1 VQQGNTKDRA
11 VTLLLNLYERQTL
24 LNPLDL
30 QFILPRA
37 QSSVP
42 EESAERP
49 EGESDEQPAEV
60 LSWTDQRDE
69 YSSSESGDSEK
80 TKAAHQKNERFS
92 LVQVKVCVYPNDISY
107 AFH

>member
-1 VQQGNTKDRA
+1 VRQGNTKDRA
-11 VTLLLNLYERQTL
+11 GTLLLNLYETQTL

-30 QFILPRA
+30 QFVLPRA
-37 QSSVP
+37 QSLVP
-42 EESAERP
+42 GESTERP

-60 LSWTDQRDE
+60 LSCTDQRDE
-69 YSSSESGDSEK
+69 YSSSESEDSEK

-92 LVQVKVCVYPNDISY
+92 SVQMKVCVYPNDVSH